1 MRYCMNT
8 TSMKRKITFLSGL
21 LIACI
26 FPLWAQDTVLYNPT
40 ASYSFIHN
48 EANVIHN
55 RESLD
60 PLYARMIDLK
70 GTLQNKNKVTI
81 IHLGDSHIQAD
92 YFTGAIRTLLQQ
104 EFGNAGLGLTF
115 PGRAARTNESPFI
128 YSSATG
134 QWNSNRITNSQNT
147 QPIGIAGTSLKTE
160 LEGNTIKIRT
170 VNATPDYS
178 FNRMTLFFQK
188 DGSSYTIIVKDSTGR
203 SLAFAGYFTD
213 EGNPNASKLVLP
225 YSINQVQLETV
236 QTLPSQNQFT
246 LFGVSLEN
254 SNAGILYHTIG
265 VNGAKS
271 KHFIKS
277 KGLLNQTT
285 ALNPDLIIISLGTNE
300 AVDHPHLD
308 ANFESQ
314 LNSLITALKAVNPNA
329 LILLTTPADFYK
341 KRTHRNPG
349 IQIIKNKIIGVANNN
364 KLPYWD
370 LHEVAG
376 GNHSADLWKKEELLQ
391 TDGIHFSK
399 KGYAL
404 QGYLLYEAI
413 IKGYNEYVLH
423 RHSKTH

>member
-1 MRYCMNT
+1 MRYFMNS

-21 LIACI
+21 LIACV
-26 FPLWAQDTVLYNPT
+26 FNAWAQDTIVYNPPT
-40 ASYSFIHN
+40 TYSFIRN
-48 EANVIHN
+48 EVNIIHN

-60 PLYARMIDLK
+60 PLFARMIELK
-70 GTLQNKNKVTI
+70 ETHQSKVTI
-81 IHLGDSHIQAD
+81 LHLGDSHIQAD
-92 YFTGAIRTLLQQ
+92 YFTSTTRTLLQQ

-115 PGRAARTNESPFI
+115 PGRTARTNESPAI
-128 YSSATG
+128 HSSSTG

-160 LEGNTIKIRT
+160 LAGNTIKIRT

-178 FNRMTLFFQK
+178 FNRMKLFFQK
-188 DGSSYTIIVKDSTGR
+188 DVSSYTIIAKDSTGR

-213 EGNPNASKLVLP
+213 EGYPNVSKLVLP

-236 QTLPSQNQFT
+236 QTLPSQKQFT

-254 SNAGILYHTIG
+254 SNPGILYHIIG

-277 KGLLNQTT
+277 KELLSQTT
-285 ALNPDLIIISLGTNE
+285 VLGPELIIISLGTNE
-300 AVDHPHLD
+300 AVDHPNMD
-308 ANFESQ
+308 PNFDKQ
-314 LNSLITALKAVNPNA
+314 LNTLISSLKAGNPNA
-329 LILLTTPADFYK
+329 IILLTTPADFYK
-341 KRTHRNPG
+341 KRTRRNPD
-349 IQIIKNKIIGVANNN
+349 IQIIKNKIIEVANNN

-376 GNHSADLWKKEELLQ
+376 GNHSADLWKKEELMQ
-391 TDGIHFSK
+391 PDGIHFSK

-404 QGYLLYEAI
+404 QGYLLFEAI

>member
-1 MRYCMNT
+1 MRYFMNS

-21 LIACI
+21 LIACV
-26 FPLWAQDTVLYNPT
+26 LNVRAQDTVVYNPP
-40 ASYSFIHN
+40 ASFSFIRN

-60 PLYARMIDLK
+60 PLFARMIELK
-70 GTLQNKNKVTI
+70 GTPQSKVTI
-81 IHLGDSHIQAD
+81 LHLGDSHIQAD
-92 YFTGAIRTLLQQ
+92 YFTGTTRTLLQQ

-115 PGRAARTNESPFI
+115 PGRVARTNESPSI
-128 YSSATG
+128 YSSSTG

-160 LEGNTIKIRT
+160 LAGNAIKIRT
-170 VNATPDYS
+170 INATPDYS
-178 FNRMTLFFQK
+178 FNRITLFFQK
-188 DGSSYTIIVKDSTGR
+188 DVSSYTIIARDSTGQ

-213 EGNPNASKLVLP
+213 EAYPNASKLVLP
-225 YSINQVQLETV
+225 YSINHVQLETV
-236 QTLPSQNQFT
+236 QTLPSQKQFT
-246 LFGVSLEN
+246 LFGISFEN
-254 SNAGILYHTIG
+254 SNPGILYHIIG

-277 KGLLNQTT
+277 KELLKQTT
-285 ALNPDLIIISLGTNE
+285 ALGPELIIISLGTNE
-300 AVDHPHLD
+300 AVDHPNMD
-308 ANFESQ
+308 AKFDSQ
-314 LNSLITALKAVNPNA
+314 LNTLITALKADNPNA
-329 LILLTTPADFYK
+329 FFLLTTPADFYK
-341 KRTHRNPG
+341 KRTRRNPG
-349 IQIIKNKIIGVANNN
+349 IQIIKNKIIEVANNN

-376 GNHSADLWKKEELLQ
+376 GNHSADLWKQEELMQ
-391 TDGIHFSK
+391 PDGIHFSK

-404 QGYLLYEAI
+404 QGSLLYEAI